1 MQLDTHLMRKFHGT
15 LLIMG
20 GTQNGNPAQHFGKQM
35 RKERLARGWSLPELS
50 ARTGINA
57 GHLSRIETGKRP
69 PTENVA
75 MACDA
80 ACPERKGYFLEYYE
94 ESRTWV
100 PPGFRDWPE
109 LENKAARLSVW
120 TPGVM
125 DGLVQSI
132 TTTPTLYSPHC
143 PEPPPRPSQAACDHA
158 WTGRSAYSPAK
169 TRQPSAASSTTP
181 RSTAASAHPDH
192 GRPTAPPGRSRQ
204 PAPRDHPGPPAIAHP
219 ATQSGFMVT
228 DSAAYAEHVIGGFA
242 YTEPETVTALERL
255 FDSLRDECY
264 RVSES
269 LAIIRK
275 AGELWTGGSPVTQVP
290 TAASA

>member
-1 MQLDTHLMRKFHGT
+1 
-15 LLIMG
+15 MG

-69 PTENVA
+69 PTEHVA

-80 ACPERKGYFLEYYE
+80 AFPERKGYFLEYYE
-94 ESRTWV
+94 ESRTWT

-120 TPGVM
+120 TPGII
-125 DGLVQSI
+125 DGLMQADGYARALLATLPGATAEAITGRLQSRMERQRRVL
-132 TTTPTLYSPHC
+132 TRQDPPTVRC
-143 PEPPPRPSQAACDHA
+143 IVDHA
-158 WTGRSAYSPAK
+158 ALYRLVGSPK
-169 TRQPSAASSTTP
+169 TMATQM
-181 RSTAASAHPDH
+181 DH
-192 GRPTAPPGRSRQ
+192 LTEVANLPHVTIQ
-204 PAPRDHPGPPAIAHP
+204 VLPAIAHP

-242 YTEPETVTALERL
+242 YTETESVTALDRL

-275 AGELWTGGSPVTQVP
+275 AGTLWTGESPVTQEL

>member
-1 MQLDTHLMRKFHGT
+1 
-15 LLIMG
+15 MG

-75 MACDA
+75 LACDA
-80 ACPERKGYFLEYYE
+80 AFPERKGYFLEYYE

-125 DGLVQSI
+125 DGLVQSADYARALLATLPGA
-132 TTTPTLYSPHC
+132 TTQAIAGRLRSRM
-143 PEPPPRPSQAACDHA
+143 ERQQRVLAREDPPALRCIVDHA
-158 WTGRSAYSPAK
+158 ALYRCVGSPETMAGQMRHLAGVAGLLHV
-169 TRQPSAASSTTP
+169 TIQVL
-181 RSTAASAHPDH
+181 
-192 GRPTAPPGRSRQ
+192 
-204 PAPRDHPGPPAIAHP
+204 PAIAHP

-242 YTEPETVTALERL
+242 YTETETVTSLDRL

-275 AGELWTGGSPVTQVP
+275 AGELWTGGSPATQAP

>member
-1 MQLDTHLMRKFHGT
+1 MQLDTYAPRKLRGT
-15 LLIMG
+15 LLVMG

-35 RKERLARGWSLPELS
+35 RKERLAHGWSLPELS

-75 MACDA
+75 LACDA
-80 ACPERKGYFLEYYE
+80 AFPERKGYFLEYYE
-94 ESRTWV
+94 ESRTWT

-120 TPGVM
+120 SPGVI
-125 DGLVQSI
+125 DGLVQAEGYARALLATLPGATAEAI
-132 TTTPTLYSPHC
+132 TGRVRSRMERQRRVLAREDPPTVRC
-143 PEPPPRPSQAACDHA
+143 IVDHA
-158 WTGRSAYSPAK
+158 ALYRRVGSPE
-169 TRQPSAASSTTP
+169 TMAAQM
-181 RSTAASAHPDH
+181 RHLAEVASLPHV
-192 GRPTAPPGRSRQ
+192 TIQ
-204 PAPRDHPGPPAIAHP
+204 ILPAVAHP

-275 AGELWTGGSPVTQVP
+275 AGELWTGESPVTQEP